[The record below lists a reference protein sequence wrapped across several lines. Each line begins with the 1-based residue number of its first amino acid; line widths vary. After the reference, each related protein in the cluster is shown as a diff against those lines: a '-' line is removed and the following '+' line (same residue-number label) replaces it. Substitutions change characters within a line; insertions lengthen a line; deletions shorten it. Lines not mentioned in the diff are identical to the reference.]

1 MSTPSPFTA
10 ERRSIGEV
18 LAAADLECPVDSAA
32 PCPGVTE
39 DSRAVVRG
47 GIFVAIPGTAVDAR
61 RFIPQAAERGAAL
74 VVTEPPVESSKIPV
88 VFAPSARRA
97 VALMAHAFHG
107 APTRSMDVVGVT
119 GTNGKTSTTYL
130 LEAVMAAAG
139 RRPGVIGTVEG
150 RFADRRWPAPTTT
163 PAPTALAAMAEEMV
177 AAGADAL
184 AMEVSSHAID
194 QHRALGIEFN
204 VGILTNISQDH
215 LDYHGTMEAYTE
227 VKRRFFTELLAE
239 WGGRAIVNLDEALGE
254 DLARSLSAEPVSYG
268 THPKADVR
276 IDSHRALSGGT
287 EIDLVVHGEPWTL
300 RTPLL
305 GVGNVLNIAAV
316 VAWAQSEGIAR
327 DVIQR
332 GLTGCPRIPGRLES
346 IECGQGFRVMID
358 YSHTPASLEGAL
370 RQCRG
375 LIPAGNRLIVVFG
388 CGGDRDALKRPI
400 MGEIAGRGA
409 EEIWLTNDNPRTEN
423 PASIA
428 AHVLKGLAPVAPSHE
443 SFHVELDRRAAIR
456 DALASA
462 RPGDVVLIAGKG
474 HETYQEVGTGRF
486 PFDDAEVARQ
496 WLGEHLP

>member
-1 MSTPSPFTA
+1 MSTPSTFPA
-10 ERRSIGEV
+10 ERPSIGAV
-18 LAAADLECPVDSAA
+18 LAAANLECPVEPAA

-61 RFIPQAAERGAAL
+61 RFIPQATERGAAL
-74 VVTEPPVESSKIPV
+74 VVTEPPVESSTIPV
-88 VFAPSARRA
+88 VFAPSARHA

-107 APTRSMDVVGVT
+107 HPTHSMHVVGVT

-139 RRPGVIGTVEG
+139 WRPGVIGTVEG
-150 RFADRRWPAPTTT
+150 RFEDRRWPAPTTT
-163 PAPTALAAMAEEMV
+163 PAPTALASMAEEMV

-194 QHRALGIEFN
+194 QHRVVGIEFN
-204 VGILTNISQDH
+204 AGILTNISQDH
-215 LDYHGTMEAYTE
+215 LDYHGTMEAYTA
-227 VKRRFFTELLAE
+227 VKRRLFTELLTE
-239 WGGRAIVNLDEALGE
+239 WGGRAIVNLDEPLGA
-254 DLARSLSAEPVSYG
+254 DLAGSLETKPLTYG
-268 THPKADVR
+268 THADAEVR
-276 IDSHRALSGGT
+276 IESHRALPDGT

-305 GVGNVLNIAAV
+305 GVGNVMNIAAV
-316 VAWAQSEGIAR
+316 VTWARWQGIAR

-332 GLTGCPRIPGRLES
+332 GLTACSRIPGRLES
-346 IECGQGFRVMID
+346 IDCGQGFRVMVD
-358 YSHTPASLEGAL
+358 YSHTPASLDGAL

-375 LIPAGNRLIVVFG
+375 LTPEGNRLIVVFG

-409 EEIWLTNDNPRTEN
+409 EEIWLTNDNPRTED
-423 PASIA
+423 PAKIA
-428 AHVLKGLAPVAPSHE
+428 EQVLRGLAPAASSAE

-456 DALASA
+456 GALESA

-474 HETYQEVGTGRF
+474 HETYQEVGKQRF